1 MREGYG
7 NGGAVESVEK
17 QKQLSHSFHRPLE
30 ISQRRRDS
38 HIPTAPSGGLFSNP
52 KPQDKRT
59 LDDDDEAH
67 ADADRN
73 SYRRPILAAAAS
85 PVTSRKSLILH
96 EGPPRVW
103 EGLEHFRCLGRKFP
117 RTLNF
122 DSVEANRF
130 QAARRLKAG
139 GGQDWPPI
147 AIPVGICM
155 CFIIVI
161 QRP

>member
-7 NGGAVESVEK
+7 NDGAVESVEK

-59 LDDDDEAH
+59 LDDEAH

-73 SYRRPILAAAAS
+73 SYRRPILAAAA
-85 PVTSRKSLILH
+85 
-96 EGPPRVW
+96 
-103 EGLEHFRCLGRKFP
+103 
-117 RTLNF
+117 
-122 DSVEANRF
+122 F
-130 QAARRLKAG
+130 QAAGGHAHGRVSEYRLKCASVRG
-139 GGQDWPPI
+139 RRSRD
-147 AIPVGICM
+147 
-155 CFIIVI
+155 
-161 QRP
+161 RE

>member
-73 SYRRPILAAAAS
+73 SYRRPIVAAAAF
-85 PVTSRKSLILH
+85 K
-96 EGPPRVW
+96 
-103 EGLEHFRCLGRKFP
+103 
-117 RTLNF
+117 
-122 DSVEANRF
+122 
-130 QAARRLKAG
+130 AARRLKAG
-139 GGQDWPPI
+139 GGQDWPPHI
-147 AIPVGICM
+147 G
-155 CFIIVI
+155 FSSEFT
-161 QRP
+161 RRRRT

>member
-7 NGGAVESVEK
+7 NGGAGGNGEK

-73 SYRRPILAAAAS
+73 SYRRPILAAAGFQPAS
-85 PVTSRKSLILH
+85 
-96 EGPPRVW
+96 
-103 EGLEHFRCLGRKFP
+103 
-117 RTLNF
+117 
-122 DSVEANRF
+122 
-130 QAARRLKAG
+130 RLKG
-139 GGQDWPPI
+139 GCSPDWLPHL
-147 AIPVGICM
+147 VFKGI
-155 CFIIVI
+155 
-161 QRP
+161 RRTGL

>member
-73 SYRRPILAAAAS
+73 SYRRPILAAAAFS
-85 PVTSRKSLILH
+85 GGFRAADTKS
-96 EGPPRVW
+96 
-103 EGLEHFRCLGRKFP
+103 HFRSLLRVPISASSVLRGRTP
-117 RTLNF
+117 CT
-122 DSVEANRF
+122 
-130 QAARRLKAG
+130 
-139 GGQDWPPI
+139 PPFTSP
-147 AIPVGICM
+147 A
-155 CFIIVI
+155 
-161 QRP
+161 